1 MRNTAAH
8 RFPSLTRK
16 VLAATDRE
24 QGPQRGVGIVASVPF
39 GGGLAAADLPYST
52 SFSYL
57 RKASA

>member
-1 MRNTAAH
+1 MKNTAAH
-8 RFPSLTRK
+8 RFPSLVRK
-16 VLAATDRE
+16 VLAATHRE
-24 QGPQRGVGIVASVPF
+24 HGPQRIVASVPF